1 VPLAAPPRVPD
12 NAHVEICV
20 ATDLSTS
27 GLVAVNHAMTWAESM
42 SATVVLLHVVHDPEL
57 APALGDDVPGD
68 VARARETLGEI
79 ARRAPVPTKVDV
91 RTAEDVPGEIIKA
104 AKDGGCA
111 YVFVGSQGKSAFER
125 LRVGS
130 VATAVMR
137 HSSVPVVCCPHPE
150 QAS

>member
-1 VPLAAPPRVPD
+1 MSD
-12 NAHVEICV
+12 NTAVQICV

-27 GLVAVNHAMTWAESM
+27 GLVAVNHAMTWADSM
-42 SATVVLLHVVHDPEL
+42 SARVLLLHVVHDPEL
-57 APALGDDVPGD
+57 GPAFGDDVPGD
-68 VARARETLGEI
+68 VAKAKEALGEI
-79 ARRAPVPTKVDV
+79 ARRAPVACTVDV
-91 RTAEDVPGEIIKA
+91 RTAEDVAGEIVKA
-104 AKDGGCA
+104 AKDADCA

-150 QAS
+150 QAN

>member
-1 VPLAAPPRVPD
+1 MREPLAGPARLNDNPPVQ
-12 NAHVEICV
+12 ICV

-42 SATVVLLHVVHDPEL
+42 SATVLLVHVVHDPEL
-57 APALGDDVPGD
+57 APALGNDVPGD
-68 VARARETLGEI
+68 VAKAREALGEI
-79 ARRAPVPTKVDV
+79 ARRAPVSCEVDV
-91 RTAEDVPGEIIKA
+91 RTAENVADEIIES
-104 AKDGGCA
+104 AKDCA
-111 YVFVGSQGKSAFER
+111 YLFVGSQGKSAFER

-137 HSSVPVVCCPHPE
+137 HSTTPVVCCPHPE